1 MLTLPVAC
9 SETSKRLGSISGPA
23 FYMYQGLNDDEGGD
37 NEDIEDNDNDNDDG
51 SDILEQL
58 EDI

>member
-23 FYMYQGLNDDEGGD
+23 FYMYQGLNDDEGKDD
-37 NEDIEDNDNDNDDG
+37 NEDVEEDDDG
-51 SDILEQL
+51 DDNGSDV
-58 EDI
+58 